1 MVNKTNK
8 TNEPFKIPGVRNR
21 NNATTADVIAEQIA
35 LCKANLL
42 SIEKIATFR
51 KEREKRDEISRRL
64 RGCHDC
70 LGMAGSRKYGC
81 LYREKGL
88 KSNQKVV
95 CEHAIPVTALVSLYQ
110 KGVSFERLVFYPVA
124 RISKESDMRFGK
136 NGTVKSGYDETLD
149 QTLDGTFDDA
159 HIRPFL
165 RYHSANILIE
175 TYEGVEVNCET
186 WRMED
191 HWALIGKT
199 KELVS
204 IKNDVSQKLES
215 WKRLHAF

>member
-1 MVNKTNK
+1 M
-8 TNEPFKIPGVRNR
+8 PIIIPGVRNR

-51 KEREKRDEISRRL
+51 KAREKRDEISRRL
-64 RGCHDC
+64 RGCHDF

-81 LYREKGL
+81 LYREIGL
-88 KSNQKVV
+88 KSNENVV

-124 RISKESDMRFGK
+124 RISKKSDMRFGK

-149 QTLDGTFDDA
+149 QTLDDTFDDTD
-159 HIRPFL
+159 IRPFL
-165 RYHSANILIE
+165 RYCDANILIE
-175 TYEGVEVNCET
+175 THKGDEVNCET
-186 WRMED
+186 WTMKD
-191 HWALIGKT
+191 HWRLIEET
-199 KELVS
+199 EEIAS
-204 IKNDVSQKLES
+204 IKYQVSQKLEI
-215 WKRLHAF
+215 WKQLHAF